1 MKSMADVI
9 LILKERNI
17 MQIRTTKIRLLI
29 LIGIGLFL
37 SGCSISDWYNGYYVE
52 RSAIKEGQK
61 NREKYYNSESPEIK
75 ELRKQNDKYCIDLA
89 KKPENRVARA
99 GYPNGVWNQGMFEI
113 CMKNRGT
120 PTYGTWL
127 SMQQKKRVEER
138 RAKGKRVKWYL

>member
-1 MKSMADVI
+1 MADVI

-61 NREKYYNSESPEIK
+61 NREKYYNSESPEMQ

-89 KKPENRVARA
+89 KKPENRIPRA
-99 GYPNGVWNQGMFEI
+99 GYPNGVWNQGMFEN
-113 CMKNRGT
+113 CMNDRGT
-120 PTYGTWL
+120 PTYGDWL
-127 SMQQKKRVEER
+127 GMQKKKRDEER
-138 RAKGKRVKWYL
+138 RAKGKRVM

>member
-1 MKSMADVI
+1 MADVI

-52 RSAIKEGQK
+52 RSSNRKAQKE
-61 NREKYYNSESPEIK
+61 REKYFNSESPEMQ
-75 ELRKQNDKYCIDLA
+75 ELRKQNNKYCLDLA
-89 KKPENRVARA
+89 KKPENRVPRA
-99 GYPNGVWNQGMFEI
+99 GYPNGVWNQGMYEN
-113 CMKNRGT
+113 CMHDRGT
-120 PTYGTWL
+120 PTYGDWL
-127 SMQQKKRVEER
+127 GMQQKKRVEER

>member
-1 MKSMADVI
+1 MADVI

-29 LIGIGLFL
+29 LTGIGLFL

-52 RSAIKEGQK
+52 KSANRKVQKE
-61 NREKYYNSESPEIK
+61 REKYYNSESPEMQ
-75 ELRKQNDKYCIDLA
+75 ELRKQNQTYCLDLA
-89 KKPENRVARA
+89 NKPENMVARA
-99 GYPNGVWNQGMFEI
+99 GYPNGVWNQGMFTK
-113 CMKNRGT
+113 CMTNRGT
-120 PTYGTWL
+120 PTYESYM